1 MSIQSNNI
9 DVREQL
15 LCEGSEAECSV
26 MPRQQLFAI
35 EGFELTFRSVYIL
48 DQSHGRERG
57 EGRKLCSL
65 FFYD

>member
-1 MSIQSNNI
+1 
-9 DVREQL
+9 
-15 LCEGSEAECSV
+15 
-26 MPRQQLFAI
+26 MPHQQLFAI

>member
-1 MSIQSNNI
+1 
-9 DVREQL
+9 
-15 LCEGSEAECSV
+15 
-26 MPRQQLFAI
+26 MPHQQFAI

-65 FFYD
+65 FFYN